1 MVLVNSDPLF
11 DFPTI
16 FRLRVIGENSAD
28 FADFIL
34 EKVSEHI
41 PSVTTENIQSQ
52 LSDGGKY
59 LAVIVSFIAESR
71 SQLDEVYRE
80 LSASDRVKFLL

>member
-1 MVLVNSDPLF
+1 MNSDSLF

-28 FADFIL
+28 FADYIL
-34 EKVSEHI
+34 EKVNQHI
-41 PSVTTENIQSQ
+41 PSVTIENIQSQ
-52 LSDGGKY
+52 LSEGGKY
-59 LAVIVSFIAESR
+59 LAVVVSFIAESR

-80 LSASDRVKFLL
+80 LNASDRVKFLI